1 MKNTRAVIV
10 DSGAL
15 YALFD
20 RRDDHH
26 KASLAWISASRH
38 RTLVTNV
45 CVLTEVTYLLHRRG
59 LGEAVDPFL
68 EWATTSLL
76 VDRDT
81 VDDLPRIR
89 AIMGQYA
96 DLPADF
102 TDASLV
108 ALAERTACFTVASV
122 DRDFTIYRSASRR
135 TFTNLIRH
143 A

>member
-20 RRDDHH
+20 RHDDHH
-26 KASLAWISASRH
+26 KASLAWITASKQ
-38 RTLVTNV
+38 RTLLTNV
-45 CVLTEVTYLLHRRG
+45 CVLTEVTYLLHRQG

-68 EWATTSLL
+68 EWTSTSLE

-89 AIMGQYA
+89 GIMAQYA

-108 ALAERTACFTVASV
+108 AMAERRSCFTVASV
-122 DRDFTIYRSASRR
+122 DRDFTIYRGACRR
-135 TFTNLIRH
+135 GFTNLIKRS
-143 A
+143 

>member
-20 RRDDHH
+20 RHDHH
-26 KASLAWISASRH
+26 HRASLAWITGSKQ
-38 RTLVTNV
+38 RTLLTNV
-45 CVLTEVTYLLHRRG
+45 CVMTEVTYLLHRRG
-59 LGEAVDPFL
+59 LGEAIDPFL
-68 EWATTSLL
+68 AWATASLT

-89 AIMGQYA
+89 TIMAQYA

-108 ALAERTACFTVASV
+108 ALAERLSCFTVASV
-122 DRDFTIYRSASRR
+122 DSDFTVYRGACRR
-135 TFTNLIRH
+135 GFINLLKRS
-143 A
+143 

>member
-20 RRDDHH
+20 RHDHH
-26 KASLAWISASRH
+26 HLASLAWITASKQ
-38 RTLVTNV
+38 RTLLTNV

-59 LGEAVDPFL
+59 LRAAVDPFL
-68 EWATTSLL
+68 EWAIASLT

-89 AIMGQYA
+89 TIMAQYA

-108 ALAERTACFTVASV
+108 ALAERLSCFTVASV
-122 DRDFTIYRSASRR
+122 DSDFTVYRGACRR
-135 TFTNLIRH
+135 GFTNLLKRS
-143 A
+143 